1 MFSILTSA
9 TASDASSPLPTR
21 LRGRSSTHCR
31 RIPRWRRLRCL
42 RSPARCRRGTAY
54 SIIRRSQI
62 TGTAAAAAHAGG
74 RPPKMDA
81 EMRDFCM
88 LLIEELPSIT
98 LREINRLMR
107 TTWPNKPVV
116 NEATISRALSGMLIS
131 VKLVHDVPVNR
142 NRPDI
147 VQQRKR

>member
-1 MFSILTSA
+1 MPRARYRRVSEEDRQRIV
-9 TASDASSPLPTR
+9 DAFRDGADYVACAAQL
-21 LRGRSSTHCR
+21 GV
-31 RIPRWRRLRCL
+31 
-42 RSPARCRRGTAY
+42 RRGTAY

-88 LLIEELPSIT
+88 LLIEELPTIT

-142 NRPDI
+142 NWPDI
-147 VQQRKR
+147 IQQRKR